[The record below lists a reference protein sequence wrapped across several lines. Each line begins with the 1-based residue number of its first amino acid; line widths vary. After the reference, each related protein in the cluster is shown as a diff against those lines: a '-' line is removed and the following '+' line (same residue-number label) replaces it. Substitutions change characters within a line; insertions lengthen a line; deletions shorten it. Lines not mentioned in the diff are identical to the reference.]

1 MADDNAPAPRRW
13 HRALGPGL
21 ITACVVIGP
30 GSILT
35 SSKVG
40 AGNGY
45 SMSWVV
51 LVSAVF
57 MLTFI
62 QMAARLGAVAKE
74 SPGQL
79 LAARAGRWLAVLIGV
94 SIFFVASAFQF
105 GNNLG
110 VHSAFEAY
118 FQFDYIIIVF
128 NATAIAFLFFFKNLY
143 RALEKLMMV
152 FVGLMLI
159 AFAANLLFAKPS
171 ASEWVRG
178 MLPSGLGS
186 LDISVLG
193 LVGTTFAIAAAY
205 FQIYL
210 VRQKGIQREDLP
222 SSLIDSRVGVVL
234 MAAITLMIMGTAAAA
249 LKGVKLE
256 GAADVAVQLEPLFG
270 SSGKAL
276 FCLGLFS
283 AAYSSFLIN
292 SMVGGFVM
300 SDGLGLGSG
309 PEDKWP
315 RYITA
320 AVLLIG
326 MGVAMFVIK
335 TGAEPLSAIVMAQ
348 AVTVVVAPLLAAVLL
363 WLCNRKDI
371 MGEDRNRW
379 PTNLLGAVGFVM
391 LIAMAGYTAFKSIPE
406 KIEKIKAAAVK
417 PVSPAGK

>member
-1 MADDNAPAPRRW
+1 MADKNAPATRRW
-13 HRALGPGL
+13 YRALGPGL

-40 AGNGY
+40 AEHGY
-45 SMSWVV
+45 AMSWIV
-51 LVSAVF
+51 LASAVF

-62 QMAARLGAVAKE
+62 QMAARLGVVAKE

-118 FQFDYIIIVF
+118 FEFDNIVIIF
-128 NATAIAFLFFFKNLY
+128 NAVAIAFLFFFKNLY
-143 RALEKLMMV
+143 RALEKLMMG
-152 FVGLMLI
+152 FVGLMLL
-159 AFAANLLFAKPS
+159 AFAANLLFAKPNPT
-171 ASEWVRG
+171 EWAQ
-178 MLPSGLGS
+178 GLVPNGIGS

-210 VRQKGIQREDLP
+210 IRQKGIRREDLP
-222 SSLIDSRVGVVL
+222 ASLIDSRLGVLL

-249 LKGVKLE
+249 LKGVQLG
-256 GAADVAVQLEPLFG
+256 GAADVAVQLKPLFG
-270 SSGKAL
+270 SWGKAL

-283 AAYSSFLIN
+283 AAYSSFIIN
-292 SMVGGFVM
+292 SMVGGFVL

-315 RYITA
+315 RYLTA
-320 AVLLIG
+320 AVLIIG

-335 TGAEPLSAIVMAQ
+335 TGTKPLAAIVMAQ
-348 AVTVVVAPLLAAVLL
+348 AVTVIVAPLLAAVLL
-363 WLCNRKDI
+363 WLCNREDI
-371 MGEDRNRW
+371 MGKDRNG
-379 PTNLLGAVGFVM
+379 PLINALGGVGFV
-391 LIAMAGYTAFKSIPE
+391 LLLVMAGNTAVYKVWPE
-406 KIEKIKAAAVK
+406 VR
-417 PVSPAGK
+417 VWLG

>member
-1 MADDNAPAPRRW
+1 MADKNAPATRRW
-13 HRALGPGL
+13 YRALGPGL

-40 AGNGY
+40 AEHGY
-45 SMSWVV
+45 AMSWIV
-51 LVSAVF
+51 LASAVF

-62 QMAARLGAVAKE
+62 QMAARLGVVAKE

-118 FQFDYIIIVF
+118 FEFDNIVIIF
-128 NATAIAFLFFFKNLY
+128 NAVAIAFLFFFKNLY
-143 RALEKLMMV
+143 RALEKLMIG
-152 FVGLMLI
+152 FVGLMLL
-159 AFAANLLFAKPS
+159 AFAANLLFAKPNPT
-171 ASEWVRG
+171 EWAQ
-178 MLPSGLGS
+178 GLVPNGIGS

-210 VRQKGIQREDLP
+210 IRQKGIRREDLP
-222 SSLIDSRVGVVL
+222 ASLIDSRLGVLL

-249 LKGVKLE
+249 LKGVQLG
-256 GAADVAVQLEPLFG
+256 GAADVAVQLKPLFG
-270 SSGKAL
+270 SWGKAL

-283 AAYSSFLIN
+283 AAYSSFIIN
-292 SMVGGFVM
+292 SMVGGFVL

-315 RYITA
+315 RYLTA
-320 AVLLIG
+320 AVLIIG

-335 TGAEPLSAIVMAQ
+335 TGTKPLAAIVMAQ
-348 AVTVVVAPLLAAVLL
+348 AVTVIVAPLLAAVLL
-363 WLCNRKDI
+363 WLCNREDI
-371 MGEDRNRW
+371 MGKDRNG
-379 PTNLLGAVGFVM
+379 PLINALGGVGFV
-391 LIAMAGYTAFKSIPE
+391 LLLVMAGNTAVYKVWPE
-406 KIEKIKAAAVK
+406 VRAWL
-417 PVSPAGK
+417 G

>member
-1 MADDNAPAPRRW
+1 MADDNAPDPRRW
-13 HRALGPGL
+13 YRALGPGL

-40 AGNGY
+40 AEQGY

-51 LVSAVF
+51 LASAVF

-62 QMAARLGAVAKE
+62 QMAARLGVVAKE

-118 FQFDYIIIVF
+118 FQFEYIIVVF
-128 NATAIAFLFFFKNLY
+128 NLAAIAFLFFFKNLY
-143 RALEKLMMV
+143 RALEKLMMG
-152 FVGLMLI
+152 FVGLMLL

-171 ASEWVRG
+171 PTEWARG
-178 MLPSGLGS
+178 LVPNGIGS

-210 VRQKGIQREDLP
+210 VRQKEIQREDLP
-222 SSLIDSRVGVVL
+222 SSLIDSRLGVLL
-234 MAAITLMIMGTAAAA
+234 MATITLMIMATAAAA
-249 LKGVKLE
+249 LKGAKLD
-256 GAADVAVQLEPLFG
+256 GAADVAMQLEPLFG
-270 SSGKAL
+270 SWGKGL

-292 SMVGGFVM
+292 SMVGGFVLA
-300 SDGLGLGSG
+300 DGLGLGSG

-315 RYITA
+315 RYLTA
-320 AVLLIG
+320 VVLLIG
-326 MGVAMFVIK
+326 MGVALFVIK
-335 TGAEPLSAIVMAQ
+335 TGTEPLTAIVMAQ
-348 AVTVVVAPLLAAVLL
+348 AVTVIAAPLLAGVLL
-363 WLCNRKDI
+363 WLCNCKDI
-371 MGEDRNRW
+371 MGKDRNGW
-379 PTNLLGAVGFVM
+379 LANSLGALGFVM
-391 LIAMAGYTAFKSIPE
+391 LIAMAGYTAFKSIP
-406 KIEKIKAAAVK
+406 KNLEKIKAGTVE
-417 PVSPAGK
+417 PVQPAGK

>member
-40 AGNGY
+40 AGHGY

-335 TGAEPLSAIVMAQ
+335 TGAEPLTAIVMAQ

>member
-1 MADDNAPAPRRW
+1 MADDNAPDPRRW
-13 HRALGPGL
+13 YRALGPGL

-40 AGNGY
+40 AEQGY

-51 LVSAVF
+51 LASAVF

-62 QMAARLGAVAKE
+62 QMAARLGVVAKE

-118 FQFDYIIIVF
+118 FQFEYIIVVF
-128 NATAIAFLFFFKNLY
+128 NLAAIAFLFFFKNIY
-143 RALEKLMMV
+143 RALEKLMMG
-152 FVGLMLI
+152 FVGLMLL

-171 ASEWVRG
+171 PTEWARG
-178 MLPSGLGS
+178 LVPNGIGS
-186 LDISVLG
+186 LDLSVLA

-210 VRQKGIQREDLP
+210 VRQKGIQRDDLP
-222 SSLIDSRVGVVL
+222 SSLIDSRLGVLL

-249 LKGVKLE
+249 LKGVQLG
-256 GAADVAVQLEPLFG
+256 GAADVARQLEPLFG
-270 SSGKAL
+270 SWGKAL

-292 SMVGGFVM
+292 SMVGGFVL

-315 RYITA
+315 RYLTA

-335 TGAEPLSAIVMAQ
+335 TGTKPMTAIVMAQ
-348 AVTVVVAPLLAAVLL
+348 AVTVIVAPLLAAVLL

-371 MGEDRNRW
+371 MGKDRNG
-379 PTNLLGAVGFVM
+379 PLINALGVVGFV
-391 LIAMAGYTAFKSIPE
+391 LLLVMAANTAVYKVWP
-406 KIEKIKAAAVK
+406 K
-417 PVSPAGK
+417 VSAWLG

>member
-13 HRALGPGL
+13 YRALGPGL

-40 AGNGY
+40 AEQGY

-51 LVSAVF
+51 LASAVF

-62 QMAARLGAVAKE
+62 QMAARLGVVAKE

-118 FQFDYIIIVF
+118 FQFEYIIVVF
-128 NATAIAFLFFFKNLY
+128 NLAAIAFLFFFKNLY
-143 RALEKLMMV
+143 SALEKLMMG
-152 FVGLMLI
+152 FVGLMLL

-171 ASEWVRG
+171 PTEWARG
-178 MLPSGLGS
+178 LVPNGIGS

-210 VRQKGIQREDLP
+210 VRQKGIKREDLP
-222 SSLIDSRVGVVL
+222 SSLIDSRLGVLL
-234 MAAITLMIMGTAAAA
+234 MATITLMIMATAAAA
-249 LKGVKLE
+249 LKGAELD
-256 GAADVAVQLEPLFG
+256 GAADVAMQLEPLFG
-270 SSGKAL
+270 SWGKAL

-292 SMVGGFVM
+292 SMVGGFVLA
-300 SDGLGLGSG
+300 DGLGLGSG

-315 RYITA
+315 RYLTA
-320 AVLLIG
+320 VVLLIG
-326 MGVAMFVIK
+326 MGVALFVNK
-335 TGAEPLSAIVMAQ
+335 TGTEHLTAIVMAQ
-348 AVTVVVAPLLAAVLL
+348 AVTVIAAPLLAGVLL
-363 WLCNRKDI
+363 WLCNCKDI
-371 MGEDRNRW
+371 MGKDRNGW
-379 PTNLLGAVGFVM
+379 LANSLGALGFVM
-391 LIAMAGYTAFKSIPE
+391 LIAMAGYTAFKSIP
-406 KIEKIKAAAVK
+406 KNLEKIKAGTVE
-417 PVSPAGK
+417 PVQPAGK

>member
-13 HRALGPGL
+13 YRALGPGL

-35 SSKVG
+35 SSEVG
-40 AGNGY
+40 AKHGY
-45 SMSWVV
+45 AMSWIV
-51 LVSAVF
+51 LASAVF

-62 QMAARLGAVAKE
+62 QMAARLGVVANE

-94 SIFFVASAFQF
+94 SIFFVASAFQS

-118 FQFDYIIIVF
+118 FESDNIVIIF
-128 NATAIAFLFFFKNLY
+128 NLAAIAFLFFFKNLY
-143 RALEKLMMV
+143 RALEKLMMG
-152 FVGLMLI
+152 FVGLMLL

-171 ASEWVRG
+171 PTEWARG
-178 MLPSGLGS
+178 LVPNGIGS

-210 VRQKGIQREDLP
+210 VQQKGIQREDLP
-222 SSLIDSRVGVVL
+222 SSLIDSRLGVLL

-249 LKGVKLE
+249 LKGIKLE
-256 GAADVAVQLEPLFG
+256 GAADVAAQLEPLFG
-270 SSGKAL
+270 SWGKAL

-292 SMVGGFVM
+292 SMVGGFVLA
-300 SDGLGLGSG
+300 DGLGLGSG

-315 RYITA
+315 RYLTA
-320 AVLLIG
+320 VVLLIG
-326 MGVAMFVIK
+326 MGVALFVIK
-335 TGAEPLSAIVMAQ
+335 TGTEPLTAIVMAQ
-348 AVTVVVAPLLAAVLL
+348 AVTVIAAPLLAGVLL
-363 WLCNRKDI
+363 WLCNCKDI
-371 MGEDRNRW
+371 MGKDRNGW
-379 PTNLLGAVGFVM
+379 LANSLGALGFVM
-391 LIAMAGYTAFKSIPE
+391 LIAMAGYTAFKSIP
-406 KIEKIKAAAVK
+406 KNLEKIKAGTVE
-417 PVSPAGK
+417 PVQPAGK

>member
-1 MADDNAPAPRRW
+1 MVDDNVPAPRRW
-13 HRALGPGL
+13 YRALGPCL

-40 AGNGY
+40 AEKGY

-51 LVSAVF
+51 LVSAIF

-62 QMAARLGAVAKE
+62 QMAARLGVVSRE

-79 LAARAGRWLAVLIGV
+79 LAERAGRWLAALIGV

-118 FQFDYIIIVF
+118 FQFDYIVVVF
-128 NATAIAFLFFFKNLY
+128 NAAAMAFLFFFKNLY
-143 RALEKLMMV
+143 RALEKLMMG
-152 FVGLMLI
+152 FVGLMLL
-159 AFAANLLFAKPS
+159 AFAANLLFAKPNPT
-171 ASEWVRG
+171 EWARG
-178 MLPSGLGS
+178 LVPTGIGS
-186 LDISVLG
+186 LDLAVLG

-210 VRQKGIQREDLP
+210 VRQKGIKREDLAAC
-222 SSLIDSRVGVVL
+222 LIDSRLGVLL

-256 GAADVAVQLEPLFG
+256 GAADVAMQLEPLFG
-270 SSGKAL
+270 SWGKAL

-283 AAYSSFLIN
+283 AAYSSFIIN
-292 SMVGGFVM
+292 SMIGGFVL
-300 SDGLGLGSG
+300 SDGLGLGCD

-315 RYITA
+315 RYMTA

-326 MGVAMFVIK
+326 MGVAMYVIK
-335 TGAEPLSAIVMAQ
+335 TGIKPMTAIVMAQ
-348 AVTVVVAPLLAAVLL
+348 VVTVIVAPLLAAVLL
-363 WLCNRKDI
+363 WMCNRKDI
-371 MGEDRNRW
+371 MGEDRNG
-379 PTNLLGAVGFVM
+379 PLMNVLGAVGFV
-391 LIAMAGYTAFKSIPE
+391 LLLAMAGNTAFKSIPDNLE
-406 KIEKIKAAAVK
+406 KLKASTAQ
-417 PVSPAGK
+417 PVGK

>member
-1 MADDNAPAPRRW
+1 MADDNAPVPRRW
-13 HRALGPGL
+13 YRALGPGL

-40 AGNGY
+40 AEHGY
-45 SMSWVV
+45 AMSWIV
-51 LVSAVF
+51 LASAVF

-62 QMAARLGAVAKE
+62 QMAARLGVVAKE

-118 FQFDYIIIVF
+118 FEFDNIVIIF
-128 NATAIAFLFFFKNLY
+128 NAVAIAFLFFFKNLY
-143 RALEKLMMV
+143 RALEKLMMG
-152 FVGLMLI
+152 FVGLMLL
-159 AFAANLLFAKPS
+159 AFAANLLFAKPNPT
-171 ASEWVRG
+171 EWAQ
-178 MLPSGLGS
+178 GLVPNAIGS

-210 VRQKGIQREDLP
+210 VRQKGIKREDLP
-222 SSLIDSRVGVVL
+222 ASLIDSRLGVLL

-249 LKGVKLE
+249 LKGVQLG
-256 GAADVAVQLEPLFG
+256 GAADVAVQLKPLFG
-270 SSGKAL
+270 SWGKAL

-283 AAYSSFLIN
+283 AAYSSFIIN
-292 SMVGGFVM
+292 SMVGGFVL

-315 RYITA
+315 RYLTA
-320 AVLLIG
+320 AVLIIG

-335 TGAEPLSAIVMAQ
+335 TGTKPLAAIVMAQ
-348 AVTVVVAPLLAAVLL
+348 AVTVIVAPLLAAVLL
-363 WLCNRKDI
+363 WLCNREDI
-371 MGEDRNRW
+371 MGKDRNG
-379 PTNLLGAVGFVM
+379 PLINALGGVGFV
-391 LIAMAGYTAFKSIPE
+391 LLLVMAGNTAVYKVWPE
-406 KIEKIKAAAVK
+406 VR
-417 PVSPAGK
+417 VWLG

>member
-1 MADDNAPAPRRW
+1 MADKNAPATRRW
-13 HRALGPGL
+13 YRALGPGL

-40 AGNGY
+40 AEHGY
-45 SMSWVV
+45 AMSWIV
-51 LVSAVF
+51 LASAVF

-62 QMAARLGAVAKE
+62 QMAARLGVVAKE

-118 FQFDYIIIVF
+118 FEFDNIVIIF
-128 NATAIAFLFFFKNLY
+128 NAVAIAFLFFFKNLY
-143 RALEKLMMV
+143 RALEKLMMG
-152 FVGLMLI
+152 FVGLMLL
-159 AFAANLLFAKPS
+159 AFAANLLFAKPNPT
-171 ASEWVRG
+171 EWAQ
-178 MLPSGLGS
+178 GLVPNGIGS

-210 VRQKGIQREDLP
+210 VRQKGIKREDL
-222 SSLIDSRVGVVL
+222 SASLIDSRLGVLL

-249 LKGVKLE
+249 LKGVQLG
-256 GAADVAVQLEPLFG
+256 GAADVAVQLKPLFG
-270 SSGKAL
+270 SWGKAL

-283 AAYSSFLIN
+283 AAYSSFIIN
-292 SMVGGFVM
+292 SMVGGFVL

-315 RYITA
+315 RYLTA
-320 AVLLIG
+320 AVLIIG

-335 TGAEPLSAIVMAQ
+335 TGTKPLAAIVMAQ
-348 AVTVVVAPLLAAVLL
+348 AVTVIVAPLLAAVLL
-363 WLCNRKDI
+363 WLCNREDI
-371 MGEDRNRW
+371 MGKDRNG
-379 PTNLLGAVGFVM
+379 PLINALGGVGFV
-391 LIAMAGYTAFKSIPE
+391 LLLVMAGNTAVYKVWPE
-406 KIEKIKAAAVK
+406 VRAWL
-417 PVSPAGK
+417 G

>member
-335 TGAEPLSAIVMAQ
+335 TGAEPLTAIVMAQ

>member
-1 MADDNAPAPRRW
+1 MADDNVPAPRRW
-13 HRALGPGL
+13 YRALGPCL

-40 AGNGY
+40 AEKGY

-62 QMAARLGAVAKE
+62 QMAARLGVVSRE

-79 LAARAGRWLAVLIGV
+79 LAERAGRWLAALIGV

-110 VHSAFEAY
+110 AHSAFEAY
-118 FQFDYIIIVF
+118 FQFDYIVVIF
-128 NATAIAFLFFFKNLY
+128 NAAAIAFLFFFKNLY
-143 RALEKLMMV
+143 RALEKLMMG
-152 FVGLMLI
+152 FVGLMLL
-159 AFAANLLFAKPS
+159 AFAANLLFAKPNPT
-171 ASEWVRG
+171 EWARG
-178 MLPSGLGS
+178 LVPTGIGS
-186 LDISVLG
+186 LDLAVLG

-210 VRQKGIQREDLP
+210 VRQKGIKREDLAAC
-222 SSLIDSRVGVVL
+222 LIDSRLGVLL

-256 GAADVAVQLEPLFG
+256 EAADVAMQLEPLFG
-270 SSGKAL
+270 SWGKAL

-283 AAYSSFLIN
+283 AAYSSFIIN
-292 SMVGGFVM
+292 SMIGGFVL
-300 SDGLGLGSG
+300 SDGLGLGSS

-315 RYITA
+315 RYMTA

-326 MGVAMFVIK
+326 MGVAMYVIK
-335 TGAEPLSAIVMAQ
+335 TGIKPMTAIVMAQ
-348 AVTVVVAPLLAAVLL
+348 AVTVIVAPLLAAVLL

-371 MGEDRNRW
+371 MGEDRNG
-379 PTNLLGAVGFVM
+379 PLINVLGVVGFV
-391 LIAMAGYTAFKSIPE
+391 LLLVMAGNTAFKSIPDKLE
-406 KIEKIKAAAVK
+406 KLKATTVQ
-417 PVSPAGK
+417 PVGK

>member
-1 MADDNAPAPRRW
+1 MADKNAPATRRW
-13 HRALGPGL
+13 YRALGPGL

-40 AGNGY
+40 AEHGY
-45 SMSWVV
+45 AMSWIV
-51 LVSAVF
+51 LASAVF

-62 QMAARLGAVAKE
+62 QMAARLGVVAKE

-118 FQFDYIIIVF
+118 FEFDNIVIIF
-128 NATAIAFLFFFKNLY
+128 NAVAIAFLFFFKNLY
-143 RALEKLMMV
+143 RALEKLMMG
-152 FVGLMLI
+152 FVGLMLL
-159 AFAANLLFAKPS
+159 AFAANLLFAKPNPT
-171 ASEWVRG
+171 EWAQ
-178 MLPSGLGS
+178 GLVPNAIGS

-210 VRQKGIQREDLP
+210 IRQKGIRREDLP
-222 SSLIDSRVGVVL
+222 ASLIDSRLGVLL

-249 LKGVKLE
+249 LKGVQLG
-256 GAADVAVQLEPLFG
+256 GAADVAVQLKPLFG
-270 SSGKAL
+270 SWGKAL

-283 AAYSSFLIN
+283 AAYSSFIIN
-292 SMVGGFVM
+292 SMVGGFVL

-315 RYITA
+315 RYLTA
-320 AVLLIG
+320 AVLIIG

-335 TGAEPLSAIVMAQ
+335 TGTKPLAAIVMAQ
-348 AVTVVVAPLLAAVLL
+348 AVTVIVAPLLAAVLL
-363 WLCNRKDI
+363 WLCNREDI
-371 MGEDRNRW
+371 MGKDRNG
-379 PTNLLGAVGFVM
+379 PLINALGGVGFV
-391 LIAMAGYTAFKSIPE
+391 LLLVMAGNTAVYKVWPE
-406 KIEKIKAAAVK
+406 VR
-417 PVSPAGK
+417 VWLG